1 MADHNLPL
9 QTSTGKEESSCWDAQ
24 TGHDCFLCSIV
35 TFVWISWENDLIDSS
50 FSTLSSDYTKF
61 SKSREI

>member
-1 MADHNLPL
+1 MLLFISISRFKMADHNLPL

-35 TFVWISWENDLIDSS
+35 TFV
-50 FSTLSSDYTKF
+50 
-61 SKSREI
+61 